1 MAYAPDPL
9 LKCVLPPEIRSHFYF
24 IISAEH
30 SLSAKPIN
38 FLCSNSQGPF
48 SLSLFLSFFLSIQ
61 SLEFICLFSSSPS
74 FLLLPPSLLPASP
87 SLSLPHSQCMNEF
100 QFIQLHEPPRTPRV
114 SVVISIV
121 SRTVLWGACFNFLIL
136 LCVMR
141 KQHLSNLDF
150 ILVFKTARIFL
161 SL

>member
-48 SLSLFLSFFLSIQ
+48 SLSFFLSIQ
-61 SLEFICLFSSSPS
+61 SLEFICLFAS
-74 FLLLPPSLLPASP
+74 SP
-87 SLSLPHSQCMNEF
+87 SLSSLSCCCLTLPLSHSQCMNEF

-114 SVVISIV
+114 SGVSVVISTV

-141 KQHLSNLDF
+141 KQHLSNQDF
-150 ILVFKTARIFL
+150 IIVFKTARIFV